1 MTDHGDHDPTET
13 ISSSLALP
21 HSFDSLTQLDTTQT
35 ISDDGLSK
43 RRSIA
48 ALSRKLDDVE
58 EILVGTSAQIPLD
71 EDAKPALGKHQLCVS
86 HDVTDSRAG
95 VSPPASHH
103 AAKIMR
109 PYEDASVGSDKN
121 SEPLDRYAEAMNR
134 LRQRQTQHEQLHT
147 IAISRIEDRDKRLIQ
162 LGTEMAQ
169 MQSDI
174 MDDEAEL
181 KYLKLK
187 LRIIEIQTLPYVP
200 KQDQDGLTAGIRRWK
215 LDWAEVTRRYRKRR
229 LKRNHGEQEV
239 PSKWSH
245 KSENDIAEPCQS
257 SKKNMIDLTSL
268 HRTRG

>member
-43 RRSIA
+43 RWQYLSRHLSSQRLSRRSIA

-134 LRQRQTQHEQLHT
+134 LRQRQTQHEVCRH
-147 IAISRIEDRDKRLIQ
+147 
-162 LGTEMAQ
+162 
-169 MQSDI
+169 
-174 MDDEAEL
+174 
-181 KYLKLK
+181 
-187 LRIIEIQTLPYVP
+187 V
-200 KQDQDGLTAGIRRWK
+200 
-215 LDWAEVTRRYRKRR
+215 
-229 LKRNHGEQEV
+229 
-239 PSKWSH
+239 
-245 KSENDIAEPCQS
+245 
-257 SKKNMIDLTSL
+257 SKKM
-268 HRTRG
+268 R